1 MISHCLGIWLTA
13 SAAASA
19 NWNALKEVIS
29 WPTSVKGV
37 DYVLRCCVKTLA
49 AGMDVYVC
57 TQMGIVFRFDEVF
70 KRLMIWYEILK
81 FYLNSL

>member
-37 DYVLRCCVKTLA
+37 DYVLTDSVKTLA
-49 AGMDVYVC
+49 AGWMFMCALRWVLFLGSMKYLKDWWFG
-57 TQMGIVFRFDEVF
+57 MRF
-70 KRLMIWYEILK
+70 
-81 FYLNSL
+81 